1 MIGRY
6 TRAEM
11 GKIWSE
17 QHKFETWWKVELEV
31 CRVQK
36 ERGVIPGSAF
46 VEIESRVK
54 FDIARIEEIEA
65 TVRHDVIAF
74 LTNISE
80 NVGESARFIHQ
91 GMTSSDLLD
100 TALAIQLS
108 ESGDL
113 ILADLKKL
121 IDVLGRQAHHYK
133 LTPMI
138 GRTHGIHAEPI
149 TFGLKFLI
157 WKQEMLRH
165 LRRFELALT
174 DVKVGKISGVVGTY
188 QHLEP
193 EVEQMVCRNLGLQ
206 PAPVSNQIVQRDRH
220 AFFVTTL
227 ALIGASLE
235 KIATEIRHLQR
246 TEVAEAG
253 EFFSKGQKGS
263 SAMPHKRNPILSERI
278 CGMARLLRGYSLTAM
293 ENVPLWHERDI
304 SHSSAERVIL
314 PDACIVADFI
324 LAETARVLDSL
335 VVNPENMKRNLDQT
349 GGVIFSQEVLLALV
363 NKGMSREDAYASVQ
377 KIAMEVWQNGG
388 DFRQKLGEDATIS
401 GHLTA
406 AELDEL
412 FDLKK
417 VLSQIEGIFQRL
429 EPKESYAKR

>member
-36 ERGVIPGSAF
+36 ERGVIPESAF
-46 VEIESRVK
+46 AEIESGAK

-108 ESGDL
+108 DAGEL
-113 ILADLKKL
+113 IRADLKNL
-121 IDVLGRQAHHYK
+121 IDILGRQAIRYK

-157 WKQEMLRH
+157 WKQELLRH

-174 DVKVGKISGVVGTY
+174 DVKVGKISGAVGTY

-193 EVEQMVCRNLGLQ
+193 EVEQKVCRNLGLQ

-227 ALIGASLE
+227 AVMGASLE

-246 TEVAEAG
+246 TEVLEAE
-253 EFFSKGQKGS
+253 EYFSKGQKGS

-278 CGMARLLRGYSLTAM
+278 CGLARLLRGYAVTAM

-314 PDACIVADFI
+314 PDACICADFI
-324 LAETARVLDSL
+324 LGETARVLDSL
-335 VVNPENMKRNLDQT
+335 VVYPENMKRNLEKN
-349 GGVIFSQEVLLALV
+349 GGLIFSQEVLLALV
-363 NKGMSREDAYASVQ
+363 KKGMSREDAYAAVQ
-377 KIAMEVWQNGG
+377 TIAMEVWQNGG
-388 DFRQKLGEDATIS
+388 DFKRKLCKDAVVS
-401 GHLTA
+401 EHLSA

-417 VLSQIEGIFQRL
+417 VLSRIEGIFQRL
-429 EPKESYAKR
+429 EHEE